1 MNKEELV
8 TINMTFKVA
17 RKNVIGFENYFR
29 VSPQVILNDFRV
41 VPNTEHLSE
50 DESFK
55 NLVKAVKKA
64 KDAKYDYI
72 NRNAN
77 KPK

>member
-8 TINMTFKVA
+8 TVNMTFKVA

-29 VSPQVILNDFRV
+29 VSPSVILNDFRV
-41 VPNTEHLSE
+41 VPNTEHLK
-50 DESFK
+50 DDKSFIS
-55 NLVKAVKKA
+55 LVKAVKKA
-64 KDAKYDYI
+64 KEAKYDYI
-72 NRNAN
+72 NKNAY